1 MAEEKKED
9 KKEEKKDGAK
19 DGAAPAAPATAPSKK
34 KLFLIIGGVVV
45 LLVAIGVPVAFLA
58 LKPTPP
64 PQTDQAS
71 ADSASADDIGFKA
84 EGSDED
90 LELEDG
96 EEPLGAIYPLDTVL
110 VNLAGGR
117 FIRCQVQV
125 EFIGRDVPK
134 KFFSHIVPIRDE
146 MIRLFTS
153 RSEADVTSSKGKAQL
168 KADIKNIIATI
179 TRKDLVKNIY
189 FTQFIVQ

>member
-1 MAEEKKED
+1 
-9 KKEEKKDGAK
+9 
-19 DGAAPAAPATAPSKK
+19 
-34 KLFLIIGGVVV
+34 
-45 LLVAIGVPVAFLA
+45 VAFLA
-58 LKPTPP
+58 LKPA
-64 PQTDQAS
+64 PQSQNDQAA

-84 EGSDED
+84 EGTDEE

-110 VNLAGGR
+110 VNLSGGK
-117 FIRCQVQV
+117 FIRCQVQL
-125 EFIGRDVPK
+125 EFSGRDVPK
-134 KFFSHIVPIRDE
+134 KFFSHVVPIRDE

-168 KADIKNIIATI
+168 KADIKAIVAAI
-179 TRKDLVKNIY
+179 TKKDLVKNVY